1 MRMFQPTK
9 TDLDQQLD
17 HIAYELRVAADDLE
31 QAAERV
37 RTGDTL
43 LDVAPTL
50 MDVHSLLIAKARQT
64 I

>member
-1 MRMFQPTK
+1 MRMFQPTN

-31 QAAERV
+31 HAAERV

>member
-1 MRMFQPTK
+1 MFQPTK

-17 HIAYELRVAADDLE
+17 GIAYELRVAADDLE

-37 RTGDTL
+37 RTGETL

-50 MDVHSLLIAKARQT
+50 IDVHSLLIAKARQT